1 MTKQEIVNY
10 ITVILRDLE
19 IICNEENFEDEFIQ
33 LIDFSDLNYS
43 SDRLDEYY
51 EKITLFADLAS
62 HMEVNELIENGFM
75 CSEFE
80 CKDRY
85 LLGLKRIF
93 PHMIHILQD
102 IFLFRN
108 TLRIP
113 QYTDMFSR
121 IVTRYMA
128 EMQLKKLRKKKK
140 VLEAR
145 DKQISNQLL
154 KGGLLKRELELNNY
168 ALENTHKDIDEWT
181 INKRNNGIEAG
192 QIRQDILSL
201 SNSQTQDMIRIPLDE
216 PERSKIR
223 KMLFQV
229 IYLRSLDNYC
239 NKIKG
244 STEGDSHDAF
254 INSLKEKLESNQMIY
269 DEIMNL

>member
-121 IVTRYMA
+121 IVTRDMA

-201 SNSQTQDMIRIPLDE
+201 SNSQIQDMIRIPLDE